1 MEQEANPPKVDGGSE
16 WDWQGAAGLFSD
28 FKARLALLEDVVPL
42 LLGCAHTACVCMLF
56 SSPHPG

>member
-1 MEQEANPPKVDGGSE
+1 MEREANPPKVDGGSE
-16 WDWQGAAGLFSD
+16 WDWQDAAGLFSD

-42 LLGCAHTACVCMLF
+42 LLGCAHTAGVCMLF